1 MKHFYIVL
9 CEYVLYLYI
18 NVLLFIIIRGTNN
31 MKYSIIIPVYNSE
44 ICIRKRLDSI
54 SKQIFND
61 FEVIIIDDGS
71 TEGNKN
77 LKIK

>member
-1 MKHFYIVL
+1 
-9 CEYVLYLYI
+9 
-18 NVLLFIIIRGTNN
+18 